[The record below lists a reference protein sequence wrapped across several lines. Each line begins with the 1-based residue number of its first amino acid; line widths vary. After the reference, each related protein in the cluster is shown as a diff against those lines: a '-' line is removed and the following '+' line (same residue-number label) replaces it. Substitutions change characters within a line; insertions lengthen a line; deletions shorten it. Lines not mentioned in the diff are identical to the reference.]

1 MARLTPA
8 AIFEPFRRSG
18 GAARCCQYPGCEE
31 DGIYRAPMSPALLD
45 DYYWFC
51 LTHVRDYNKAWN
63 YYAGMSENEVEY
75 HRRQDTVWRRPTWPV
90 GGQALRHQRRI
101 EEQLRRDFAG
111 VFEEGTGTN
120 HATRPL
126 SEQDKA
132 LSILDL
138 EPEADITE
146 IKARYKKLVKRLHP
160 DANGGDRAAEE
171 HLKAVNQAYA
181 TLKNGCV

>member
-1 MARLTPA
+1 
-8 AIFEPFRRSG
+8 
-18 GAARCCQYPGCEE
+18 
-31 DGIYRAPMSPALLD
+31 MSPVRLD

-75 HRRQDTVWRRPTWPV
+75 HCRQDTVWRRPTWPV

-111 VFEEGTGTN
+111 VFEEGTGRN
-120 HATRPL
+120 HATRAL